1 MVRNWT
7 SLVLACVLA
16 PVIAVSIGTVAYVGE
31 FSANNEFEIGWF
43 VAALFGAWFGGV
55 IGIPTMLLIGLPLHF
70 YFQSRGMKGLTPYAI
85 GGAIAGLL
93 AALFFMMW
101 PPAES
106 WSIFVSRFSGIILG
120 AYFAKVLTF
129 GALTGILAASL
140 FWMLQ
145 RLGGPSLQPTE
156 TAS

>member
-70 YFQSRGMKGLTPYAI
+70 YFQSRGMNGLTPYAI
-85 GGAIAGLL
+85 GGAIAGLI
-93 AALFFMMW
+93 AALFFLMW

-106 WSIFVSRFSGIILG
+106 WSIFASRFTATLFGGYS
-120 AYFAKVLTF
+120 AKVFFF
-129 GALTGILAASL
+129 GALTGVLAAWL
-140 FWMLQ
+140 FWMLH
-145 RLGGPSLQPTE
+145 RLGGSSLRPTE
-156 TAS
+156 AAS